1 MIIAQVINVSAPNEL
16 VIDKGASDM
25 ALGQLVTLYTTEDIK
40 EIIKGY
46 GTVFIVHKK
55 ISVVRSDNFKNP
67 QVGDFI
73 R

>member
-40 EIIKGY
+40 GY